1 MAVHEL
7 IENIE
12 NMLRAIEEK
21 EIVEPNYG
29 VVRELAEQLREE
41 LLILQG

>member
-1 MAVHEL
+1 MAVQEL
-7 IENIE
+7 IENID
-12 NMLRAIEEK
+12 NMLRTIEEK

-41 LLILQG
+41 LLILQD